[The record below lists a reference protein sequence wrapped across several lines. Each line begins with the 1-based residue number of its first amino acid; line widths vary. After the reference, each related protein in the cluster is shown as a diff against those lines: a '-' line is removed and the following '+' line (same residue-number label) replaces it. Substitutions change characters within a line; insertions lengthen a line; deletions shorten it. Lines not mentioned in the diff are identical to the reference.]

1 MSEFRDQ
8 LDAEARRVRA
18 GPDAL
23 EQLKVRAR
31 RRRIRRQVGSG
42 VAALA
47 VAGAGFAVA
56 VGAFRGPGQTGP
68 AVGPSAS
75 PSPTPVTVVVAAPT
89 SLRMEASD
97 LAERLKED
105 GYLVELKLLARE
117 EVPSHSL
124 VAYGP
129 DTDEAAREIIRRFLP
144 GLSLTGQGYLGRPIE
159 IRLAP
164 SDYPAVTVQV
174 RVLDAG
180 AGRAATVAAAE
191 MLQDAGYDV
200 VEIGGESELLIKAG
214 AIVACAPNHDDEGLR
229 ILEEFFPDADFRGE
243 IPSEDHD
250 VTVYIGPDFELP
262 GAGAGN

>member
-144 GLSLTGQGYLGRPIE
+144 GLSLTGQGYLGRPIQ

-200 VEIGGESELLIKAG
+200 VEVGDAPATYDET
-214 AIVACAPNHDDEGLR
+214 IVACAPQHDEEGFR
-229 ILEEFFPDADFRGE
+229 ILEEFFPQADFRGE
-243 IPSEDHD
+243 IPSVDHD
-250 VTVYIGPDFELP
+250 VTVYVGP
-262 GAGAGN
+262 GA